1 MSRIEEQQLL
11 TLIERYET
19 ASLAVTRRMA
29 ALLRD
34 TLAADL
40 TLDQYNILRYIKQ
53 RRGCTSS
60 ELSDAYCVGKS
71 AITAIINR
79 MVQKGLIRRT
89 QDRKD
94 RRVTRLS
101 LTREGERLCEA
112 LTGRIQDILS
122 RYLSN
127 FSQEEAAAFIGTF
140 EKLARLLDPS
150 NEGREGAGAG
160 TETARQNRN
169 LT

>member
-1 MSRIEEQQLL
+1 MCRIEQHQLKS
-11 TLIERYET
+11 LIERYET

-40 TLDQYNILRYIKQ
+40 TLDQYNILRYIN
-53 RRGCTSS
+53 RRRSCTSS

-79 MVQKGLIRRT
+79 LARKGLIRRT
-89 QDRKD
+89 PDRKD

-112 LTGRIQDILS
+112 LTDRIQHILS
-122 RYLSN
+122 RYLGH
-127 FSQEEAAAFIGTF
+127 FTREEATAFIGTF
-140 EKLARLLDPS
+140 EKLARLLETSDD
-150 NEGREGAGAG
+150 GRESAGNKA
-160 TETARQNRN
+160 EAARENGH
-169 LT
+169 LA